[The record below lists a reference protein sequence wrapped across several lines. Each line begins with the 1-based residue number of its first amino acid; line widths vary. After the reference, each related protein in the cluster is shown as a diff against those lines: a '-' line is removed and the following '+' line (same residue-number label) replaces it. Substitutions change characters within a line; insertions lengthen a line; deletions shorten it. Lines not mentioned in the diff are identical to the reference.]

1 MLTKIL
7 IMTVTLHWRN
17 AYFIYRSKIICYKI
31 I

>member
-1 MLTKIL
+1 
-7 IMTVTLHWRN
+7 MTVTLHWRN